1 MYTCVMYEHTK
12 FSNTLNTIGKIH
24 VTAKN
29 REKKSRNFPQER
41 TLNDECAVNGDG
53 KIDICDFACEIVSNQ
68 YFKYSALYL
77 ISHKMKMF

>member
-1 MYTCVMYEHTK
+1 M
-12 FSNTLNTIGKIH
+12 NTSNTIGTIL

-29 REKKSRNFPQER
+29 RENKKKSRNFPQER
-41 TLNDECAVNGDG
+41 TLNDKCAVSGDG

-77 ISHKMKMF
+77 ISYRMNIF